1 MHICIILLTVRC
13 GILIIVGRQL
23 GGVKKGVRGLR
34 LKKDKD
40 AGLRDNIPMHYK
52 GLGQVKAKIT
62 WSKDRKEDTIPELQ
76 QRLIEIIKLMKGWPV
91 PDEPPTTAPHWIAM
105 LVVGTLLNVV
115 KDLDPKAKV
124 KETEFNVD
132 ARKKW
137 KEKEESVRDQP
148 SREYA
153 RTGKAQN

>member
-1 MHICIILLTVRC
+1 M
-13 GILIIVGRQL
+13 
-23 GGVKKGVRGLR
+23 
-34 LKKDKD
+34 
-40 AGLRDNIPMHYK
+40 
-52 GLGQVKAKIT
+52 
-62 WSKDRKEDTIPELQ
+62 
-76 QRLIEIIKLMKGWPV
+76 
-91 PDEPPTTAPHWIAM
+91 
-105 LVVGTLLNVV
+105 LNVV